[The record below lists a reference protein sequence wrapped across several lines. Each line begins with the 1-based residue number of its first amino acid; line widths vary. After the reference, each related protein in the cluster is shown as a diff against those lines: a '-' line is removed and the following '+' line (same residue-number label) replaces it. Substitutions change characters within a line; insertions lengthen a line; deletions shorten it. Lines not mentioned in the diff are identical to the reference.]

1 MAITFLQAKKRQKN
15 LLLILVL
22 VIIAILVIVWQGFLK
37 VGKAPVLPYVTQLT
51 PREINIDLTT
61 LENPQ
66 ITELQAFEEILP
78 FEDEIGRTN
87 PFIPY

>member
-15 LLLILVL
+15 LTLILVL

-37 VGKAPVLPYVTQLT
+37 GGGTPTLPYVTPLT
-51 PREINIDLTT
+51 PRGVNIDWPT
-61 LENPQ
+61 LEDSQ
-66 ITELQAFEEILP
+66 ITELQAFEKILL
-78 FEDEIGRTN
+78 FEDEIGREN